1 VAVVAWVADA
11 AETLVALAA
20 LAVADEVLLVVG
32 SALAVVLVAAEVC
45 TVLVVVLAN
54 ELAAFA
60 VRPFVAS
67 FSFSFLCCVQVA
79 EAFVLMS
86 RHRCI
91 LQKTLRIDREIL
103 LGALPFEVTFS
114 ANLEAHSA
122 CVASVNGHCF
132 T

>member
-91 LQKTLRIDREIL
+91 LQKTLQIL